1 MCNLYVELNSIL
13 NQVQKFLNLKICF
26 ITRTIVFLNQ
36 KNCAQIY
43 TQRRSNFFI
52 KSKLEP
58 KVFFFQKITQ
68 HWLSLE
74 REVGQ
79 IYLTLWIIFKIKK
92 WFMVL
97 VLKSELIIGNGFVG
111 RVSLVVFLSHN

>member
-1 MCNLYVELNSIL
+1 
-13 NQVQKFLNLKICF
+13 
-26 ITRTIVFLNQ
+26 VFLNQ

-58 KVFFFQKITQ
+58 KVFFLKITQ

-92 WFMVL
+92 MIYGSSFKIATYNREWICHE
-97 VLKSELIIGNGFVG
+97 S
-111 RVSLVVFLSHN
+111 